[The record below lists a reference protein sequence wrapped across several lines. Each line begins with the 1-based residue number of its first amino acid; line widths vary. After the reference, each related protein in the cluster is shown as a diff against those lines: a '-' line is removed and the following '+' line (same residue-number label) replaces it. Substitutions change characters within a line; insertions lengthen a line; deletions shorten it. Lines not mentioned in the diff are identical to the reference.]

1 MTIGGHPGGAAHAF
15 AGALDDMAIFT
26 RVITEAEINTIIK
39 GWAVE
44 PAEKLAITWAQIG
57 RFQARYWF
65 DVGWLLLEL

>member
-26 RVITEAEINTIIK
+26 RVITEPGINTIIK

-44 PAEKLAITWAQIG
+44 PAEKLAITWAQ
-57 RFQARYWF
+57 
-65 DVGWLLLEL
+65 LKHL